1 MKELDLIL
9 SDGSLL
15 SERLE
20 GVSLLSFRPAAPKYE
35 WNTTFTY
42 PLRNGILMP
51 KSKNKGRFTERKILI
66 KLYIEARN
74 SQHFHLI
81 RDDLYR
87 LFTGKDP
94 FYIGYTYQ
102 PNKRWLVTGQED
114 FFVEQDG
121 SRTYKEQDITLT
133 DIQGLA
139 ESLYDTSQ
147 PVKAGERWS
156 LNMIKGT
163 DNPVYSFK
171 NKDHFEVYNLG
182 DADISPIDHSY
193 NVEMYLEGKDIQ
205 IVNET
210 TGDSYTIIGSQSK
223 KNKLTILKHYTLKGS
238 TIIGTKGACF
248 PPLQPGKNKIRII
261 GATYSEIKF
270 IMHFYYK

>member
-1 MKELDLIL
+1 MNELDLIL
-9 SDGSLL
+9 NDGSLL
-15 SERLE
+15 SERLP
-20 GVSLLSFRPAAPKYE
+20 GVSLLSFRPEAPKYE
-35 WNTTFTY
+35 SSTSYTH

-51 KSKNKGRFTERKILI
+51 KNKNRGRYTERKILI
-66 KLYIEARN
+66 KLAIEARN

-87 LFTGKDP
+87 LFTGKNP

-102 PNKRWLVTGQED
+102 PNKRWLVTGQEG
-114 FFVEQDG
+114 FSVEQDS
-121 SRTYKEQDITLT
+121 SRTWKEQDITLT

-139 ESLYDTSQ
+139 ESLHDTSL
-147 PVKAGERWS
+147 PVKVGERWS
-156 LNMIKGT
+156 LDMVRGT
-163 DNPVYSFK
+163 VNPVYSFK

-182 DADISPIDHSY
+182 DDDISPIDHSY
-193 NVEMYLEGKDIQ
+193 NVEMYMQGKDIQ

-210 TGDSYTIIGSQSK
+210 TGDSYTLIGSQSK
-223 KNKLTILKHYTLKGS
+223 KNKLTLLKHYTLKGS
-238 TIIGTKGACF
+238 SIISTKGSCF
-248 PPLQPGKNKIRII
+248 PSLQPGKNKFRII